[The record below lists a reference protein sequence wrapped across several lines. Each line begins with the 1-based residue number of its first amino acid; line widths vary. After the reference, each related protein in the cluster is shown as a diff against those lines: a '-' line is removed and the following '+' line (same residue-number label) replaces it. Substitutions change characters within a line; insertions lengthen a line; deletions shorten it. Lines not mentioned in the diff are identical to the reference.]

1 MQVSG
6 GEYVDGN
13 LGIVY
18 REEVCL
24 ISLGSQLLTD
34 QWGRVERVS
43 ESQETKQP
51 PRGLRTLERS
61 WEPPILSADLS
72 QSP

>member
-6 GEYVDGN
+6 GEYAGAD

-24 ISLGSQLLTD
+24 ISLGSQL
-34 QWGRVERVS
+34 
-43 ESQETKQP
+43 
-51 PRGLRTLERS
+51 
-61 WEPPILSADLS
+61 
-72 QSP
+72 

>member
-6 GEYVDGN
+6 GEYVDAN

-24 ISLGSQLLTD
+24 ISLGSQLLPD
-34 QWGRVERVS
+34 RRKELGRVGAPGDK
-43 ESQETKQP
+43 TAP
-51 PRGLRTLERS
+51 G
-61 WEPPILSADLS
+61 A
-72 QSP
+72 